1 MLAGLTPE
9 ATHSREGGMHVN
21 ETRDR
26 WQAAVAGTVHKPQRQ
41 PSSRPRPHGG
51 HAETPRHVTARGC
64 GGRQRSVDVDVN
76 TIIQQ
81 SRVG

>member
-1 MLAGLTPE
+1 MLAGLNPE

-26 WQAAVAGTVHKPQRQ
+26 WQAAVAGTIHKPQRQ

-51 HAETPRHVTARGC
+51 HAETPGHTSQPEGAE
-64 GGRQRSVDVDVN
+64 GGKGAWMWML
-76 TIIQQ
+76 T
-81 SRVG
+81 